1 MIVTTGG
8 TKYKY
13 KNLLQIWAKGGTNSI
28 KEIPRFSL
36 NVGQIKKYIKIR
48 HGICQF
54 FYTSA

>member
-36 NVGQIKKYIKIR
+36 TVGQIKEY
-48 HGICQF
+48 
-54 FYTSA
+54 